1 MVYMGTPYAVAG
13 RMSLETGEKQD
24 FACQNLLSLAPV
36 GDGTL
41 MALVYDISALYSA
54 TTQVDLTQAAQY
66 GLFDPEKDAVA
77 SLADLPTD
85 NTMGGCSTSGI
96 LWETARCTIWTA
108 PASRASTLATGEKRV
123 SALYPAAWFPT
134 GGRPFC
140 GWILC
145 LINNYAG
152 FGCSKLDPEGH

>member
-1 MVYMGTPYAVAG
+1 MEGLTLDTSGLVRKEEGEEYSSTVELSSFFCEGDWLYITGMVYMGTPYAVAG

-24 FACQNLLSLAPV
+24 FACENLLSLAPV

-77 SLADLPTD
+77 SLADLRRITRWAAIPPAVFA
-85 NTMGGCSTSGI
+85 
-96 LWETARCTIWTA
+96 WETARCTIWTV
-108 PASRASTLATGEKRV
+108 PASRASTWLRV
-123 SALYPAAWFPT
+123 KNA
-134 GGRPFC
+134 
-140 GWILC
+140 
-145 LINNYAG
+145 
-152 FGCSKLDPEGH
+152 